1 MHKTAW
7 LMAFNVVCVSTLG
20 ILLAT
25 HVVGGYPQGVLI
37 VFGLAAVNFAALVLS
52 IPRPDKWVEFFTQPV
67 VEAELILHGREAT
80 RVLEESERWPAE
92 QEPHTPKKKAA

>member
-25 HVVGGYPQGVLI
+25 HVVRRYPQGVFI
-37 VFGLAAVNFAALVLS
+37 VFGLAAVNFAVLALS
-52 IPRPDKWVEFFTQPV
+52 TPRPGKWVEFFTQPV
-67 VEAELILHGREAT
+67 VEAELIMHRRRGDSGL
-80 RVLEESERWPAE
+80 
-92 QEPHTPKKKAA
+92 